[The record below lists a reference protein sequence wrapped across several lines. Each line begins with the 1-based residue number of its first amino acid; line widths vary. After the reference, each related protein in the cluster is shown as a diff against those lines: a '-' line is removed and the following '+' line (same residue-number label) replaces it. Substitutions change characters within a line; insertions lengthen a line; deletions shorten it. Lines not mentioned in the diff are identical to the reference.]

1 MDATQEINFYNNFDL
16 IANTLKGHDP
26 QVVKSLSEIAIYVAG
41 LHIELREIKFNNK
54 KLRIESYE
62 KDNEIEK
69 LTIDLQAEQYMNQI

>member
-1 MDATQEINFYNNFDL
+1 M
-16 IANTLKGHDP
+16 
-26 QVVKSLSEIAIYVAG
+26 KSLSEIAIYVAG